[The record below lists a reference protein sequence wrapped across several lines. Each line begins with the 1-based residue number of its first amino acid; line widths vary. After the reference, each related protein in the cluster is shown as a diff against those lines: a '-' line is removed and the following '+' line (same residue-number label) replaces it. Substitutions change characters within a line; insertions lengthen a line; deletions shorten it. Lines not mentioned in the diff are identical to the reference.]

1 MNAGLAGVSGA
12 LIVGGAW
19 CALVGLARIHQPGL
33 RPSSRAMALSARWQR
48 MSSRQRRLLVA
59 GLVVGVAAYA
69 LTGWP
74 LLVIVGPLGMWGLP
88 ALLAD
93 PPNREIE
100 LAESLDRWVQL
111 LLGSIP
117 TGKSIPDAIRATRS
131 QAPHDLVEPIGRLVA
146 RLDVR
151 WPVADAFGA
160 LSDELDSPEAD
171 AIIAALILSASR
183 GGLGAM
189 AALKALSETIRCR
202 LTALREIEAER
213 SKPRVVVRQVTG
225 ISVAVLGIGMVF
237 GRDFF
242 APYGTPI
249 GQIILACLLVVYVGA
264 LVGLRR
270 MTLPARRDRLLG
282 ARSGREVGAD
292 A

>member
-1 MNAGLAGVSGA
+1 MNAGLAGVAGA
-12 LIVGGAW
+12 LIVGGVV
-19 CALVGLARIHQPGL
+19 CALLGLARIHEPHPRQPSNRL
-33 RPSSRAMALSARWQR
+33 LTSRWRGIPR
-48 MSSRQRRLLVA
+48 RQRRFLLV
-59 GLVVGVAAYA
+59 GLAVGVVAYA
-69 LTGWP
+69 ITGWP
-74 LLVIVGPLGMWGLP
+74 ILVILGPLGVWGLP
-88 ALLAD
+88 TLLAD
-93 PPNREIE
+93 PPTREID

-131 QAPHDLVEPIGRLVA
+131 QAPGELVEPIGRLVA

-151 WPVADAFGA
+151 WPIADAFGA

-171 AIIAALILSASR
+171 AIVAALILSAAR
-183 GGLGAM
+183 GGVGAM
-189 AALKALSETIRCR
+189 AALKALSDTIRAR
-202 LTALREIEAER
+202 LAALREIEAER

-225 ISVAVLGIGMVF
+225 ISVAVLGLGLLF
-237 GRDFF
+237 GGDFF

-249 GQIILACLLVVYVGA
+249 GQLILACLLAVYVGA

-282 ARSGREVGAD
+282 ARIGREANAHV
-292 A
+292 